1 MHAIHLTYQ
10 ISQLSLAHLKYA
22 QNIYISLQ
30 LGEII

>member
-1 MHAIHLTYQ
+1 MHLIYLNYQ
-10 ISQLSLAHLKYA
+10 MSEHTLDNLKYA